1 MIMEVKDR
9 IYQIMAKAQEKL
21 SAHGIKLS
29 VDETAEVT
37 KEETAEALKFMVE
50 TALEDGTIV
59 FTPAE
64 SWDLGV
70 EIYTKDADGN
80 PVAVADGD
88 YIVADGTVLSVLD
101 GKVSAITPKVEDEV
115 EVEVT
120 VEAEQAEQAEV
131 LTKQYVD
138 DALTALTEQFNNLKA
153 EFEKIVSSKEI
164 EMAEVSKE
172 LDTVKAAYT
181 ALSTQA
187 AAVSVKQTAVKKEIK
202 PLIQYTNSADRIK
215 AIIANK

>member
-1 MIMEVKDR
+1 MEVKDR

-29 VDETAEVT
+29 VDETTEVT

-80 PVAVADGD
+80 PVVLADGD
-88 YIVADGTVLSVLD
+88 YTVADGTVLSVLD
-101 GKVSAITPKVEDEV
+101 GKVSAIVLAEMET
-115 EVEVT
+115 
-120 VEAEQAEQAEV
+120 AEQEVVAEAQAEAEV

-138 DALTALTEQFNNLKA
+138 DALTSLTEQLNNLKA
-153 EFEKIVSSKEI
+153 EVEKIVSSKEI

-202 PLIQYTNSADRIK
+202 PMVQYTNAADRIK

>member
-29 VDETAEVT
+29 VDESAEVT

-80 PVAVADGD
+80 PVALMDGE
-88 YIVADGTVLSVLD
+88 YIVADGTVLSVLE
-101 GKVSAITPKVEDEV
+101 GKVSAITPKAEDEV

-120 VEAEQAEQAEV
+120 VESQQAEAEV

-138 DALTALTEQFNNLKA
+138 DALSALTEEFNSLKA
-153 EFEKIVSSKEI
+153 EFEKMLSSKEI

-172 LDTVKAAYT
+172 LDTVKAAYS
-181 ALSTQA
+181 ALSSQA

-202 PLIQYTNSADRIK
+202 PIIEYKSAADRIK

>member
-1 MIMEVKDR
+1 MEVKDR

-21 SAHGIKLS
+21 SVHGIKLS
-29 VDETAEVT
+29 TEVT

-70 EIYTKDADGN
+70 EIYTKDVDGN

-88 YIVADGTVLSVLD
+88 YIVADGTVISVLD
-101 GKVSAITPKVEDEV
+101 GKVSAITPKAEDEV

-138 DALTALTEQFNNLKA
+138 DALTALTDQFNNLKA

-202 PLIQYTNSADRIK
+202 PMVQYTNAADRIK

>member
-1 MIMEVKDR
+1 MEVKDR
-9 IYQIMAKAQEKL
+9 IYQIIAKAQEKL
-21 SAHGIKLS
+21 SAHNIKLS
-29 VDETAEVT
+29 VDESAEVT

-88 YIVADGTVLSVLD
+88 YIVADGTVLSVLE
-101 GKVSAITPKVEDEV
+101 GKVSAITPKKEDEV

-138 DALTALTEQFNNLKA
+138 DALTAITEQITELKS
-153 EFEKIVSSKEI
+153 EFEKILSSKEI
-164 EMAEVSKE
+164 EMSEVAKE
-172 LDTVKAAYT
+172 LDTVKAAYS
-181 ALSTQA
+181 ALSNQA

-202 PLIQYTNSADRIK
+202 PMIEYKSAADRIK

>member
-1 MIMEVKDR
+1 MEVKDR

-29 VDETAEVT
+29 VDDTAEVT

-70 EIYTKDADGN
+70 EIYTKDVDGN

-88 YIVADGTVLSVLD
+88 YIVADGTVLSVLE
-101 GKVSAITPKVEDEV
+101 GKVSAITPKTEDEV

-202 PLIQYTNSADRIK
+202 PMVQYTNAADRIK

>member
-1 MIMEVKDR
+1 MEVKDR
-9 IYQIMAKAQEKL
+9 IYQIIAKAQEKL
-21 SAHGIKLS
+21 SVHNIKLS
-29 VDETAEVT
+29 VDESAEVT

-88 YIVADGTVLSVLD
+88 YIVADGTVISVLE
-101 GKVSAITPKVEDEV
+101 GKVSAITPKEDEV

-120 VEAEQAEQAEV
+120 VEAEQSEQAEV

-138 DALTALTEQFNNLKA
+138 DALTAITEQITELKA
-153 EFEKIVSSKEI
+153 EFEKILSSKEI
-164 EMAEVSKE
+164 EMSEVAKE
-172 LDTVKAAYT
+172 LDTVKAAYS
-181 ALSTQA
+181 ALSNQA

-202 PLIQYTNSADRIK
+202 PMIEYKSAADRIK

>member
-1 MIMEVKDR
+1 MEVKDR
-9 IYQIMAKAQEKL
+9 IFQIIAKAQEKL
-21 SAHGIKLS
+21 SAHNIKLS
-29 VDETAEVT
+29 VDESAEVT

-70 EIYTKDADGN
+70 EIYTKDIDGN
-80 PVAVADGD
+80 PVALADGD
-88 YIVADGTVLSVLD
+88 YSVADGTVLSVLE
-101 GKVSAITPKVEDEV
+101 GKISAITPAAEEI

-120 VEAEQAEQAEV
+120 VEAEQADQAEV

-138 DALTALTEQFNNLKA
+138 DALSAITEQFTELKA
-153 EFEKIVSSKEI
+153 EFEKLLSSKEI
-164 EMAEVSKE
+164 EMSEVAKE
-172 LDTVKAAYT
+172 LDTVKAAYS
-181 ALSTQA
+181 ALSNQA
-187 AAVSVKQTAVKKEIK
+187 AAVSVKQTAVKREIK
-202 PLIQYTNSADRIK
+202 PMIQYSNPADRIM

>member
-1 MIMEVKDR
+1 MEVKDR

-70 EIYTKDADGN
+70 EIYTKDIDGN

-101 GKVSAITPKVEDEV
+101 GKVSAITPKAEDEV

-120 VEAEQAEQAEV
+120 VETEQAEQAEV

-202 PLIQYTNSADRIK
+202 PIIQYTNAADRIK

>member
-1 MIMEVKDR
+1 MEVKDR

-29 VDETAEVT
+29 VDDTAEVT

-80 PVAVADGD
+80 PVVVADGD
-88 YIVADGTVLSVLD
+88 YTVADGTILSVLD
-101 GKVSAITPKVEDEV
+101 GKVSAIIPAEMEMPEEEV
-115 EVEVT
+115 VA
-120 VEAEQAEQAEV
+120 EAQAEAEV

>member
-1 MIMEVKDR
+1 MNMEVKDR

-29 VDETAEVT
+29 VDDTAEVT

-70 EIYTKDADGN
+70 EIYTKDVDGN

-101 GKVSAITPKVEDEV
+101 GKVSAITPKTEDEV

-202 PLIQYTNSADRIK
+202 PMIQYTNAADRIK

>member
-1 MIMEVKDR
+1 MEVKDR

-21 SAHGIKLS
+21 SVHGIKLS
-29 VDETAEVT
+29 TEVT

-101 GKVSAITPKVEDEV
+101 GKVSAITPKAEDEV

-120 VEAEQAEQAEV
+120 VEAEQAEV

>member
-1 MIMEVKDR
+1 MEVKDR

-29 VDETAEVT
+29 VDDTAEVT

>member
-1 MIMEVKDR
+1 MEVKDR

-70 EIYTKDADGN
+70 EIYTKDVDGN

-101 GKVSAITPKVEDEV
+101 GKVSAITPKTEDEV

-202 PLIQYTNSADRIK
+202 PMIQYTNAADRIK

>member
-1 MIMEVKDR
+1 MEVKDR

-29 VDETAEVT
+29 VDESAEVT

-80 PVAVADGD
+80 PMALADGE
-88 YIVADGTVLSVLD
+88 YIVADGTILSVVE
-101 GKVSAITPKVEDEV
+101 GKVSAITPKAEDEV

-120 VEAEQAEQAEV
+120 VESQQAEAEV

-138 DALTALTEQFNNLKA
+138 DALSALTEEFNSLKA
-153 EFEKIVSSKEI
+153 EFEKMLSSKEI

-172 LDTVKAAYT
+172 LDTVKTAYS
-181 ALSTQA
+181 ALSSQA

-202 PLIQYTNSADRIK
+202 PIIEYKSAADRIK

>member
-1 MIMEVKDR
+1 MEVKDR
-9 IYQIMAKAQEKL
+9 IYQIIAKAQEKL
-21 SAHGIKLS
+21 SAHNIKLS
-29 VDETAEVT
+29 VDESAEVT

-88 YIVADGTVLSVLD
+88 YIVADGTVISVLE
-101 GKVSAITPKVEDEV
+101 GKVSAITPKKEDEV

-138 DALTALTEQFNNLKA
+138 DALTAITEQITELKA
-153 EFEKIVSSKEI
+153 EFEKILSSKEI
-164 EMAEVSKE
+164 EMSEVAKE
-172 LDTVKAAYT
+172 LDTVKAAYS
-181 ALSTQA
+181 ALSNQA

-202 PLIQYTNSADRIK
+202 PMIEYKSAADRIK

>member
-1 MIMEVKDR
+1 MEVKDR

-21 SAHGIKLS
+21 SVHGIKLS
-29 VDETAEVT
+29 TEVT

-70 EIYTKDADGN
+70 EIYTKDVDGN

-88 YIVADGTVLSVLD
+88 YIVADGTVLSVLE
-101 GKVSAITPKVEDEV
+101 GKVSAITPKAEDEV

-202 PLIQYTNSADRIK
+202 PMVQYTNAADRIK

>member
-1 MIMEVKDR
+1 MEVKNR

-29 VDETAEVT
+29 VEESAEVT

-88 YIVADGTVLSVLD
+88 YIVADGTVLSVLE
-101 GKVSAITPKVEDEV
+101 GKVSAITPKEE

-120 VEAEQAEQAEV
+120 VEAEQSEQAEV

-138 DALTALTEQFNNLKA
+138 DVVGALVEQFNNLKA

-164 EMAEVSKE
+164 EMAEVAKE

-187 AAVSVKQTAVKKEIK
+187 AAVSVKQTAIKKEIK
-202 PLIQYTNSADRIK
+202 PMIQYSSAADRIK

>member
-1 MIMEVKDR
+1 MEVKDR

-64 SWDLGV
+64 SWDVGV
-70 EIYTKDADGN
+70 EIYTNDVDGN

-88 YIVADGTVLSVLD
+88 YIVADGTVLSVLE

-138 DALTALTEQFNNLKA
+138 DALTALTKQFNNLKA

-202 PLIQYTNSADRIK
+202 PMVQYTNAADRIK

>member
-1 MIMEVKDR
+1 MEVKDR

-29 VDETAEVT
+29 VDESAEVT

-80 PVAVADGD
+80 PMALADGE
-88 YIVADGTVLSVLD
+88 YIVADGTILSVVE
-101 GKVSAITPKVEDEV
+101 GKVSAITPKAEDDV

-138 DALTALTEQFNNLKA
+138 DALSALTEEFNSLKA
-153 EFEKIVSSKEI
+153 EFEKMLSSKEI

-172 LDTVKAAYT
+172 LDTVKAAYS
-181 ALSTQA
+181 ALSSQA

-202 PLIQYTNSADRIK
+202 PIIEYKSAADRIK

>member
-1 MIMEVKDR
+1 MEVKNR

-29 VDETAEVT
+29 VEESAEVT

-88 YIVADGTVLSVLD
+88 YIVADGTVLSVLE
-101 GKVSAITPKVEDEV
+101 GKVSAITPKEEEV

-120 VEAEQAEQAEV
+120 VEAEQSEQAEV

-138 DALTALTEQFNNLKA
+138 DVVGALVEQFNNLKA

-164 EMAEVSKE
+164 EMSEVAKE

-187 AAVSVKQTAVKKEIK
+187 AAVSVKQTAIKKEIK
-202 PLIQYTNSADRIK
+202 PLIQYSSAADRIK

>member
-1 MIMEVKDR
+1 MEVKDR

-70 EIYTKDADGN
+70 EIYTKDVDGN
-80 PVAVADGD
+80 PMAVADGD
-88 YIVADGTVLSVLD
+88 YIVADGTVISVLD
-101 GKVSAITPKVEDEV
+101 GKVSAITPKAEDEV
-115 EVEVT
+115 EIEVT

-202 PLIQYTNSADRIK
+202 PIIQYTNAADRIK

>member
-1 MIMEVKDR
+1 MEVKDR
-9 IYQIMAKAQEKL
+9 IYQIIAKAQEKL
-21 SAHGIKLS
+21 SAHNIKLS
-29 VDETAEVT
+29 VDESAEVT

-88 YIVADGTVLSVLD
+88 YIVADGTVLSVLE
-101 GKVSAITPKVEDEV
+101 GKVSAITPKKEEEI

-138 DALTALTEQFNNLKA
+138 DALTAITEQITELKA
-153 EFEKIVSSKEI
+153 EFQKILSSKEI
-164 EMAEVSKE
+164 EMSEVAKE
-172 LDTVKAAYT
+172 LDTVKAAYS
-181 ALSTQA
+181 ALSNQA

-202 PLIQYTNSADRIK
+202 PMIEYKSAADRIK

>member
-1 MIMEVKDR
+1 MEVKDR
-9 IYQIMAKAQEKL
+9 IFQIIAKAQEKL
-21 SAHGIKLS
+21 SAHNIKLS
-29 VDETAEVT
+29 VDESAEVT

-80 PVAVADGD
+80 PMAVADGD
-88 YIVADGTVLSVLD
+88 YTVADGTILSVLE
-101 GKVSAITPKVEDEV
+101 GKVSAIVPAEMETPEEEV
-115 EVEVT
+115 VA
-120 VEAEQAEQAEV
+120 EAQAEAEV

>member
-1 MIMEVKDR
+1 MEVKNR

-29 VDETAEVT
+29 VEESTEVT
-37 KEETAEALKFMVE
+37 KEETAEALKFMME

-64 SWDLGV
+64 SFDVGV

-88 YIVADGTVLSVLD
+88 YIVADGTVLSVLE
-101 GKVSAITPKVEDEV
+101 GKVSAITPKEEEV
-115 EVEVT
+115 EVEIT
-120 VEAEQAEQAEV
+120 VEAEQSEQAEV

-138 DALTALTEQFNNLKA
+138 DVVGALVEQFNNLKA

-164 EMAEVSKE
+164 EMSEVAKE

-187 AAVSVKQTAVKKEIK
+187 AAVSVKQTAIKKEIK
-202 PLIQYTNSADRIK
+202 PMIQYSSAADRIK

>member
-1 MIMEVKDR
+1 MEVKDR
-9 IYQIMAKAQEKL
+9 IYQIIAKAQEKL
-21 SAHGIKLS
+21 SAHNIKLS
-29 VDETAEVT
+29 VDESAEVT

-88 YIVADGTVLSVLD
+88 YIVADGTVISVLE
-101 GKVSAITPKVEDEV
+101 GKVSAITPKKEDEV

-138 DALTALTEQFNNLKA
+138 DALTAITEQITELKA
-153 EFEKIVSSKEI
+153 EFQKILSSKEI
-164 EMAEVSKE
+164 EMSEVAKE
-172 LDTVKAAYT
+172 LDTVKAAYS
-181 ALSTQA
+181 ALSNQA

-202 PLIQYTNSADRIK
+202 PMIEYKSAADRIK

>member
-1 MIMEVKDR
+1 MEVKDR
-9 IYQIMAKAQEKL
+9 IYQIIAKAQEKL
-21 SAHGIKLS
+21 SAHNIKLS
-29 VDETAEVT
+29 VDESAEVT

-88 YIVADGTVLSVLD
+88 YIVADGTVLSVLE
-101 GKVSAITPKVEDEV
+101 GKVSAITPKEEEV

-138 DALTALTEQFNNLKA
+138 DALTAITEQITELKA
-153 EFEKIVSSKEI
+153 EFQKILSSKEI
-164 EMAEVSKE
+164 EMSEVAKE
-172 LDTVKAAYT
+172 LDTVKAAYS
-181 ALSTQA
+181 ALSNQA
-187 AAVSVKQTAVKKEIK
+187 AAVSVKQTAVKREIK
-202 PLIQYTNSADRIK
+202 PMIEYKSAADRIK

>member
-1 MIMEVKDR
+1 MEVKDR
-9 IYQIMAKAQEKL
+9 IYQIIAKAQEKL
-21 SAHGIKLS
+21 SAHNIKLS
-29 VDETAEVT
+29 VDESAEVT

-88 YIVADGTVLSVLD
+88 YIVADGTVLSVLE
-101 GKVSAITPKVEDEV
+101 GKVSAITPKKEDEV

-120 VEAEQAEQAEV
+120 VEAEQSEQAEV

-138 DALTALTEQFNNLKA
+138 DALTAITEQITELKA
-153 EFEKIVSSKEI
+153 EFQKILSSKEI
-164 EMAEVSKE
+164 EMSEVAKE
-172 LDTVKAAYT
+172 LDTVKAAYS
-181 ALSTQA
+181 ALSNQA

-202 PLIQYTNSADRIK
+202 PMIEYKSAADRIK

>member
-1 MIMEVKDR
+1 MEVKDR
-9 IYQIMAKAQEKL
+9 IYQIIAKAQEKL
-21 SAHGIKLS
+21 SAHNIKLS
-29 VDETAEVT
+29 VDESAEVT

-88 YIVADGTVLSVLD
+88 YIVADGTVLSVLE
-101 GKVSAITPKVEDEV
+101 GKVSAITPKKEDEV

-138 DALTALTEQFNNLKA
+138 DALTAITEQITELKA
-153 EFEKIVSSKEI
+153 EFQKILSSKEI
-164 EMAEVSKE
+164 EMSEVAKE
-172 LDTVKAAYT
+172 LDTVKAAYS
-181 ALSTQA
+181 ALSNQA

-202 PLIQYTNSADRIK
+202 PMIEYKSAADRIK

>member
-29 VDETAEVT
+29 VDESAEVT

-80 PVAVADGD
+80 PLPLMDGE
-88 YIVADGTVLSVLD
+88 YIVADGTVLSVLE
-101 GKVSAITPKVEDEV
+101 GKVSAITPKAEDEV

-120 VEAEQAEQAEV
+120 VESQQAEAEV

-138 DALTALTEQFNNLKA
+138 DALSALTEEFNSLKA
-153 EFEKIVSSKEI
+153 EFEKMLSSKEI

-172 LDTVKAAYT
+172 LDTVKAAYS
-181 ALSTQA
+181 ALSSQA

-202 PLIQYTNSADRIK
+202 PIIEYKSAADRIK

>member
-1 MIMEVKDR
+1 MEVKDR

-29 VDETAEVT
+29 VDESAEVT

-80 PVAVADGD
+80 PVALMDGE
-88 YIVADGTVLSVLD
+88 YIVADGTVLSVLE
-101 GKVSAITPKVEDEV
+101 GKVSAITPKAEDEV

-120 VEAEQAEQAEV
+120 VESQQAEAEV

-138 DALTALTEQFNNLKA
+138 DALSALTEEFNSLKA
-153 EFEKIVSSKEI
+153 EFEKMLSSKEI

-172 LDTVKAAYT
+172 LDTVKAAYS
-181 ALSTQA
+181 ALSSQA

-202 PLIQYTNSADRIK
+202 PIIEYKSAADRIK

>member
-1 MIMEVKDR
+1 MEVKDR

-21 SAHGIKLS
+21 AAHGIKLS
-29 VDETAEVT
+29 VEDFAEVT
-37 KEETAEALKFMVE
+37 KEETIEALKFMVE

-64 SWDLGV
+64 NWDLGV

-88 YIVADGTVLSVLD
+88 YTVADGTVLSVLE
-101 GKVSAITPKVEDEV
+101 GKVSAIVPAEMETPEEEV
-115 EVEVT
+115 VA
-120 VEAEQAEQAEV
+120 EAQAEV
-131 LTKQYVD
+131 LNKQYVD
-138 DALTALTEQFNNLKA
+138 DAVNALAEQFNSLKA
-153 EFEKIVSSKEI
+153 EFEKMLSSKEI

-172 LDTVKAAYT
+172 LDTVKAAYS
-181 ALSTQA
+181 ALSSQA
-187 AAVSVKQTAVKKEIK
+187 AAVSVKQTAIKKEIK
-202 PLIQYTNSADRIK
+202 PMIEYKSTADRIK

>member
-1 MIMEVKDR
+1 MEVKDR
-9 IYQIMAKAQEKL
+9 IFQIIAKAQEKL
-21 SAHGIKLS
+21 SAHNIKLS
-29 VDETAEVT
+29 VDESAEVT

-70 EIYTKDADGN
+70 EIYTKDIDGN
-80 PVAVADGD
+80 PVALADGD
-88 YIVADGTVLSVLD
+88 YSVADGTVLSVLE
-101 GKVSAITPKVEDEV
+101 GKISAITPAAEEI

-138 DALTALTEQFNNLKA
+138 DALSAITEQFTELKA
-153 EFEKIVSSKEI
+153 EFEKLLSSKEI
-164 EMAEVSKE
+164 EMSEVAKE
-172 LDTVKAAYT
+172 LDTVKAAYS
-181 ALSTQA
+181 ALSNQA
-187 AAVSVKQTAVKKEIK
+187 AAVSVKQTAVKREIK
-202 PLIQYTNSADRIK
+202 PMIQYSNPADRIM

>member
-1 MIMEVKDR
+1 MEVKDR

-101 GKVSAITPKVEDEV
+101 GKVSAITPKAEDEV

-120 VEAEQAEQAEV
+120 VEAEQAEV

>member
-1 MIMEVKDR
+1 MEVKDR

-29 VDETAEVT
+29 VDDTAEVT

-88 YIVADGTVLSVLD
+88 YIVADGTVLSVLE

-138 DALTALTEQFNNLKA
+138 EALTALTEQFNNLKA

>member
-1 MIMEVKDR
+1 MEVKDR

-29 VDETAEVT
+29 TEVT

-70 EIYTKDADGN
+70 EIYTKDVDGN

-88 YIVADGTVLSVLD
+88 YIVADGTVISVLE

-202 PLIQYTNSADRIK
+202 PMVQYTNAADRIK

>member
-1 MIMEVKDR
+1 MEVKDR

-29 VDETAEVT
+29 VDESAEVT

-70 EIYTKDADGN
+70 EIYTKDSDGN
-80 PVAVADGD
+80 PLPLMDGE
-88 YIVADGTVLSVLD
+88 YIVADGTILSVVE
-101 GKVSAITPKVEDEV
+101 GKVSAITPKAEDDV

-120 VEAEQAEQAEV
+120 VESQQAEAEV

-138 DALTALTEQFNNLKA
+138 DALSALTEEFNSLKA
-153 EFEKIVSSKEI
+153 EFEKMLSSKEI

-172 LDTVKAAYT
+172 LDTVKAAYS
-181 ALSTQA
+181 ALSSQA

-202 PLIQYTNSADRIK
+202 PIIEYKSAADRIK